1 MLISKIRVSN
11 FRLLKQSSLDLREN
25 LSLLVGKNNTGKTSL
40 LVMFEKFF
48 EHSSKFNY
56 NDFPI
61 SLRDKIHTLDEKSD
75 VDDLSIRMI
84 LEIEYNDKDN
94 LEVLSDF
101 ILDLNPNITSAKIL
115 FECTIDKE
123 GLLKELPKGCS
134 EEERKD
140 LIIKTL
146 RNHLKVNIFA
156 FNDAGYKGKKEY
168 YVEHRNKLVKKELK
182 QVKALINLHVIHAR
196 RNVASS
202 EERGFNKQPLSNI
215 ATTYFKKDNDVSN
228 SDIVS
233 INKELVALD
242 KTLDVTYD
250 SFFGDFLK
258 NAKSFIGLDRLNVV
272 SNIQSNM
279 LFENSSQVIYGTP
292 QNNLP
297 ENFNGLGYVNIL
309 YMLLEIEIK
318 KAEFKE
324 RDAPINILFIE
335 EPEAHTHPQM
345 QYRFAENISE
355 ELEDVKNLQTL
366 ITTHSPHIVSR
377 SNFEDIRYLQLE
389 GGNIGIKNFHTELKD
404 KYTDKEQFQF
414 LKQYLNIQSS
424 ELFFASKVIFIE
436 GVTET
441 ILLPYF
447 MKEYDASEKAKDPDY
462 LALAAQNLSII
473 EVGANAKVFAP
484 FLEFLGIKT
493 LIITDIDS
501 TSLQLDKGGRKS
513 YQADTVAN
521 GTHTSNET
529 IKYFY
534 GAPSDVKT
542 REYKDWFKDIKN
554 HKGVNG
560 NLNIKVAYQSQ
571 ENGYKPRSFEDAF
584 VNINKALLVDNKDAL
599 IGLKNKSELTV
610 GGALYGDIYALTD
623 TVLGKKSDFAA
634 SLLYL
639 ALSGDEVSLTCPLY
653 IKEGLE
659 WLQQ

>member
-1 MLISKIRVSN
+1 MLISKVCISN
-11 FRLLKQSSLDLREN
+11 FRLLKQSSLDLRKK

-40 LVMFEKFF
+40 LVLFEKFF
-48 EHSSKFNY
+48 EQSKSFDY

-61 SLRDKIHTLDEKSD
+61 SIRDKIHTIDENSQL
-75 VDDLSIRMI
+75 DDLSIRLI
-84 LEIEYNDKDN
+84 LEIDYDDNDN
-94 LEVLSDF
+94 LGVLSDF
-101 ILDLNPNITSAKIL
+101 ILDLNPAVTSAKIL
-115 FECTIDKE
+115 FECSIDKA
-123 GLLKELPKGCS
+123 GLLQELPDGCDKD
-134 EEERKD
+134 ERKD

-146 RNHLKVNIFA
+146 RNHLKIDIYA
-156 FNDAGYKGKKEY
+156 FNDTGYKGKKEY
-168 YVEHRNKLVKKELK
+168 VIEHRNRLVKKELK
-182 QVKALINLHVIHAR
+182 QVKALINLSIIHAR

-202 EERGFNKQPLSNI
+202 EEHGVNKQPLSNI

-228 SDIVS
+228 ADIVS
-233 INKELVALD
+233 LNKELIALD

-258 NAKSFIGLDRLNVV
+258 NAKGFIGLDKLNVV

-297 ENFNGLGYVNIL
+297 EHFNGLGYVNIL
-309 YMLLEIEIK
+309 YMLLEIEIR
-318 KAEFKE
+318 KAEFKVK
-324 RDAPINILFIE
+324 DAPINLLFIE

-345 QYRFAENISE
+345 QYRFAENISD
-355 ELEDVKNLQTL
+355 ELDCIKNLQTL

-377 SNFEDIRYLQLE
+377 SKFEDIRYLQLE
-389 GGNIGIKNFHTELKD
+389 TENVSIKNFHTELRA
-404 KYTDKEQFQF
+404 KYTDIKQFQF

-436 GVTET
+436 GATET
-441 ILLPYF
+441 MLLPYF
-447 MKEYDASEKAKDPDY
+447 MKEFDSSRKKADP
-462 LALAAQNLSII
+462 LFMALAAQNLSII
-473 EVGANAKVFAP
+473 EVGANAKAFAP

-501 TSLQLDKGGRKS
+501 TSLNVAASGKKS
-513 YQADTVAN
+513 YKTDAVAN

-534 GAPSDVKT
+534 NAPEDVKT
-542 REYKDWFKDIKN
+542 PEYKEWFKEIKN
-554 HKGVNG
+554 HKGTNN
-560 NLNIKVAYQSQ
+560 NLNIKVSYQSE

-584 VNINKALLVDNKDAL
+584 VNVNRTLLIDNKDSL
-599 IGLKNKSELTV
+599 IGLKNKDELATTS
-610 GGALYGDIYALTD
+610 GLYNDIYKLTE

-639 ALSGDEVSLTCPLY
+639 ALSSDNIQLTCPSY
-653 IKEGLE
+653 IEEGLQ